1 MTSTDQEFP
10 KNVIISGVL
19 LW

>member
-10 KNVIISGVL
+10 KNLIISGVL